1 MASTVGGRF
10 ACCRAM
16 LRYVRIR
23 HNAMVAIAMA
33 AKKKPLNL
41 TVGKDVRDGME
52 RAAKAER
59 STISALADRI
69 LANWLATQGY
79 LKPEVKP

>member
-1 MASTVGGRF
+1 
-10 ACCRAM
+10 
-16 LRYVRIR
+16 
-23 HNAMVAIAMA
+23 MA

-59 STISALADRI
+59 LTISALADRI

-79 LKPEVKP
+79 LKPGVKP